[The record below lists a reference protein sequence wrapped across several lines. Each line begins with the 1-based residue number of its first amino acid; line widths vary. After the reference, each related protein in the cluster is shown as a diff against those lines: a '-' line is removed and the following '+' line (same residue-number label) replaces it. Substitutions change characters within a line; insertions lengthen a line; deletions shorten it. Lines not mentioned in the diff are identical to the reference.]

1 MPNGGSE
8 EAVERAQVHR
18 ELIVLLQQ
26 LSVQSQRLT
35 HAFASS
41 QGLHVTDVEA
51 LLHLMHAENAGH
63 PLTTGQ
69 LSTALGLSSGATTAV
84 VDRLERVGQL
94 RRDRSESDRRKIHLH
109 YGEQGYDLALQFFR
123 PLGLLSSAVMDQ
135 FAEEELVTVRR
146 FLQQMILSMM
156 THCDQVDASS

>member
-1 MPNGGSE
+1 MPNGGVE
-8 EAVERAQVHR
+8 EAVERARVQR

-35 HAFASS
+35 RTFASS

-51 LLHLMHAENAGH
+51 LLHLMHAESSGH

-69 LSTALGLSSGATTAV
+69 LSSALGLSSGATTAV

-94 RRDRSESDRRKIHLH
+94 RRDRSDSDRRKIHLH
-109 YGEQGYDLALQFFR
+109 YGEQGYELALQFFR
-123 PLGLLSSAVMDQ
+123 PLGLLSSAVMEQ
-135 FAEEELVTVRR
+135 FTEEELVTVRS
-146 FLQQMILSMM
+146 FLQQIIASFI
-156 THCDQVDASS
+156 THCDQTNSAS